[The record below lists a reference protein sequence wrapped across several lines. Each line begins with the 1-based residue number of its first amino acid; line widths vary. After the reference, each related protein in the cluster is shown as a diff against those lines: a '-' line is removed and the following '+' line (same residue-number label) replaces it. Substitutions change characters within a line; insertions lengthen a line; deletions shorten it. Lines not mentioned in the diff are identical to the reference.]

1 MDFKFSTKKAIGSI
15 IITIVLFWIPLFF
28 IKLQNA
34 PAIIRNLLDTIN
46 ISKIF
51 SLGNIFIFLVEF
63 AIVYLIWS
71 IFQKR
76 LVRLPR

>member
-34 PAIIRNLLDTIN
+34 PAIIRSLLDTIN

-63 AIVYLIWS
+63 AIVYLVWS